1 MVVGTRVVKV
11 EGVEVQAMAVPRVG
25 LQEARE
31 GRVTVGV
38 ERGGAAAGETEAV
51 CLEVVLREVVL

>member
-1 MVVGTRVVKV
+1 MVKV

-51 CLEVVLREVVL
+51 CLEVVLMEVVL